1 MKQIKALTC
10 SNSQELLG
18 RVTLNDKN
26 IFNRSAYILVTNEKK
41 LAKGYKAIVSTH
53 DLSGSAS
60 TPYIK
65 VGNISDFNDGDVIN
79 ITTDGVICFLYEFN
93 STSNAIFAT
102 ARCNHRCIMCPQPPV
117 LQEKDRTD
125 FNLDLIKLFDKN
137 TQEVGITGGEPTMIG
152 DRLFEIIRQI
162 KNHVLKQP

>member
-60 TPYIK
+60 NKRK
-65 VGNISDFNDGDVIN
+65 VLSP
-79 ITTDGVICFLYEFN
+79 
-93 STSNAIFAT
+93 IFVT
-102 ARCNHRCIMCPQPPV
+102 LFGILILVRD
-117 LQEKDRTD
+117 LQHAY
-125 FNLDLIKLFDKN
+125 L
-137 TQEVGITGGEPTMIG
+137 
-152 DRLFEIIRQI
+152 
-162 KNHVLKQP
+162 